1 VAATTAGPSDP
12 GCDASAMPTARSATS
27 PGSPDQRSGTPE
39 DLPPLELRTLRELRL
54 EAPSAEDRPAFVSAA
69 SGVVRRGDFVYVIGD
84 DELFLA
90 VFAASAAE
98 RPGTLRRALAGEL
111 PLDHDARA
119 GAKPDLEALTVLPP
133 FGGHPYGALLG
144 LGSGSGPG
152 RDRGF
157 VWALAPDGALRGQA
171 GEVDLSALYEGLGA
185 EIEALNI
192 EGASVIGDRLWLLQ
206 RGGGER
212 GAAGIVA
219 ELALEDVMGSLRRD
233 RRIDAHELRALRAY
247 DLGTLDGVP
256 LTFSDATPVAQELL
270 VFTASAEAED
280 GRIRGS
286 VVGTLDREG
295 HVQRLRTIDRRY
307 KVEGVHA
314 TIDTGVM
321 DFLFVCDQ
329 DDPEVPS
336 PLLSAA
342 MPVDGALEREG

>member
-1 VAATTAGPSDP
+1 MDQCS
-12 GCDASAMPTARSATS
+12 ASA
-27 PGSPDQRSGTPE
+27 E
-39 DLPPLELRTLRELRL
+39 DLPPLELRTLRDLRL
-54 EAPSAEDRPAFVSAA
+54 DEPSGDGRPPFLCAG
-69 SGVVRRGDFVYVIGD
+69 SGIVRRGDFAYVIGD

-90 VFAASAAE
+90 VFPLSAAD
-98 RPGTLRRALAGEL
+98 RPGSLRRALAGEL
-111 PLDHDARA
+111 PLDHGARS

-157 VWALAPDGALRGQA
+157 VWALNSDGSLRDEA
-171 GEVDLSALYEGLGA
+171 REVDLAPLYERLS
-185 EIEALNI
+185 EHIEELNI
-192 EGASVIGDRLWLLQ
+192 EGASVLGDRLWLLQ
-206 RGGGER
+206 RGSGREQE
-212 GAAGIVA
+212 AAGIVA
-219 ELALEDVMGSLRRD
+219 ELSLDQVMDSLQRD
-233 RRIDAHELRALRAY
+233 LRIDPEELAALRAY

-270 VFTASAEAED
+270 VFTASAEAD
-280 GRIRGS
+280 DHSIRGS
-286 VVGTLDREG
+286 VVGTLDRGGE
-295 HVQRLRTIDRRY
+295 VQRLRTIDRRY

-329 DDPEVPS
+329 DDPEQPS

-342 MPVDGALEREG
+342 MPIDAALERVSS

>member
-1 VAATTAGPSDP
+1 MLSG
-12 GCDASAMPTARSATS
+12 M
-27 PGSPDQRSGTPE
+27 DQRSGRPE
-39 DLPPLELRTLRELRL
+39 DLPPLELRAVRELRL
-54 EAPSAEDRPAFVSAA
+54 EEPSAEGRPPHLSAA
-69 SGVVRRGDFVYVIGD
+69 SGVVRRGDFAYVIGD

-90 VFAASAAE
+90 VFPLSAAE
-98 RPGTLRRALAGEL
+98 RPGTLRRALSGDL
-111 PLDHDARA
+111 PLDHDARS

-157 VWALAPDGALRGQA
+157 AWALQADGSLRGAAQ
-171 GEVDLSALYEGLGA
+171 EVDLAPLYRRLG
-185 EIEALNI
+185 EDIESLNV
-192 EGASVIGDRLWLLQ
+192 EGASVLGDALVLLQ
-206 RGGGER
+206 RGGREG

-219 ELALEDVMGSLRRD
+219 ELSLEAVMESLQRD
-233 RRIDAHELRALRAY
+233 HRIDPHELAALRAY
-247 DLGTLDGVP
+247 DLGELDGVP
-256 LTFSDATPVAQELL
+256 LTFSDATPVAEELL
-270 VFTASAEAED
+270 VFTASAEGED
-280 GRIRGS
+280 GGIRGS
-286 VVGTLDREG
+286 VVGTLGRDG

-329 DDPEVPS
+329 DDPDAPS

-342 MPVDGALEREG
+342 MPVDGALERGD

>member
-1 VAATTAGPSDP
+1 MKRCS
-12 GCDASAMPTARSATS
+12 ASC
-27 PGSPDQRSGTPE
+27 E
-39 DLPPLELRTLRELRL
+39 DLPPLELRALRDLRL
-54 EAPSAEDRPAFVSAA
+54 DEPSGAGRPPHLSAG
-69 SGVVRRGDFVYVIGD
+69 SGVVRRGDFAYVIGD

-90 VFAASAAE
+90 VFRLSKADE
-98 RPGTLRRALAGEL
+98 PGTLKRALAGEL
-111 PLDHDARA
+111 PLDHGARSD
-119 GAKPDLEALTVLPP
+119 AKPDLEALTVLPP

-157 VWALAPDGALRGQA
+157 AWALESDGSLRGEA
-171 GEVDLSALYEGLGA
+171 REVHLAPLYERLSEHIDG
-185 EIEALNI
+185 LNI

-206 RGGGER
+206 RGGGEQET
-212 GAAGIVA
+212 AGIVA
-219 ELALEDVMGSLRRD
+219 ELSLDQLMDSLQRD
-233 RRIDAHELRALRAY
+233 LRIDPHELAALRAY

-270 VFTASAEAED
+270 VFTASAEAD
-280 GRIRGS
+280 DHSIRGS
-286 VVGTLDREG
+286 VVGTLDRSG
-295 HVQRLRTIDRRY
+295 DVQRLRTIDRRY

-329 DDPEVPS
+329 DDPEQPS

-342 MPVDGALEREG
+342 MPVDGRFEREG

>member
-1 VAATTAGPSDP
+1 VKR
-12 GCDASAMPTARSATS
+12 CEATS
-27 PGSPDQRSGTPE
+27 E
-39 DLPPLELRTLRELRL
+39 DLPPLELRTLRDLRL
-54 EAPSAEDRPAFVSAA
+54 DEPSADGRPPHLCAG
-69 SGVVRRGDFVYVIGD
+69 SGVVRRGDFAYVIGD

-90 VFAASAAE
+90 VFRLSAADE
-98 RPGTLRRALAGEL
+98 PGTLQRALAGEL
-111 PLDHDARA
+111 PLDHGARS

-157 VWALAPDGALRGQA
+157 VWALQSDGSLRGA
-171 GEVDLSALYEGLGA
+171 ADEVDLAPLYERLS
-185 EIEALNI
+185 EHVEALNI

-206 RGGGER
+206 RGGGEQES
-212 GAAGIVA
+212 AGIVA
-219 ELALEDVMGSLRRD
+219 ELSLDQVMDSLQRD
-233 RRIDAHELRALRAY
+233 LRIDPYELAAMRAY

-270 VFTASAEAED
+270 VFTASAEAD
-280 GRIRGS
+280 DHSIRGS
-286 VVGTLDREG
+286 VVGTLDRSG
-295 HVQRLRTIDRRY
+295 DVQRLRTIDRRY

-329 DDPEVPS
+329 DDPEQPS

-342 MPVDGALEREG
+342 MPVDGRFERAG